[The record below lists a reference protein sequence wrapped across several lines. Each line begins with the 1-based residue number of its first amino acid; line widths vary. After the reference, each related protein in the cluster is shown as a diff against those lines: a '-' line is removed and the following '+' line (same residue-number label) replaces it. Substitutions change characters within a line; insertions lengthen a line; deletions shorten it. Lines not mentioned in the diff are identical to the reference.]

1 MERSTGKPSENK
13 MEQIGSAMGLRECAA
28 GGLGVRGGG
37 GRGKGRDGG
46 EFHREK

>member
-28 GGLGVRGGG
+28 GGLGVRGAVAGEG
-37 GRGKGRDGG
+37 AERRGIS
-46 EFHREK
+46 